1 MSRTFSPSISIEEDI
16 YPSRKSTFVV
26 ENSDFN
32 VLKNLELGPVNRMQ
46 LLLIHSNGFSW
57 KINEKAVNNPESLTD
72 QILDEYTTK
81 SSVMIVFIGVETGDT
96 ENTPS
101 LIEKTVFEIQQAL
114 HDIKE
119 TNMIL
124 YPWVHLVK
132 TAPAKPT
139 DALSILETLHKQ
151 LKEKSPGFHILRAP
165 FGYYKGF
172 SLQCK
177 GHALAERSK
186 EIISGDRISKSAIE
200 VTAAITAEDEV
211 KSHFYILTQSGNLIP
226 YETYNY
232 EDLRDL
238 QIFVNYETA
247 KDRSVSSPP
256 RHVELMKQLEL
267 VDYEKGSDAGNFR
280 ILPRGYIV
288 KHLIES
294 HVLEMAIKYGAMVV
308 QTPLM
313 YSYEHPSLKKYLT
326 RFPARQ
332 YIVKSGQKDFF
343 LRFSACF
350 GQFLTLSDAIIS
362 YRQLPLKMYELSPSF
377 RREQRG
383 ELAGIRRLRAFTMP
397 DLHTAAI
404 DMSMAK
410 REFKSQFTLA
420 LQYMHDIEVN
430 FETAFR
436 MTTSFYE
443 ENKDWIISL
452 INKLEKPILI
462 EIFDTRYAYF
472 ILKFEFNIVDAQE
485 KAAALSTVQI
495 DVENSERFDITFIN
509 DQGEEVYPLLL
520 HCSLSGSTER
530 VIYGILEEQLRQMQ
544 RGIKPQIPL
553 WLSPTQVRI
562 LPVTGEFIP
571 YSEKIAEK
579 LEQNNIRVEIDD
591 RDLSLAKKIRAAEKL
606 WTPLIFVIGEKEIN
620 QEKITVRYRKEK
632 TQEFLTLKE
641 IITYIKKHTA
651 EKPTFL
657 RAIPRLVSL
666 QPIFTR
672 KV

>member
-1 MSRTFSPSISIEEDI
+1 
-16 YPSRKSTFVV
+16 
-26 ENSDFN
+26 
-32 VLKNLELGPVNRMQ
+32 MQ
-46 LLLIHSNGFSW
+46 LLLIHSDGFSW
-57 KINEKAVNNPESLTD
+57 KINDKAVSNPEPLTD
-72 QILDEYTTK
+72 HILGEYTTNE
-81 SSVMIVFIGVETGDT
+81 SVMIVFVGVETSDT
-96 ENTPS
+96 ENAA
-101 LIEKTVFEIQQAL
+101 LIIEKTVLELQQAFL
-114 HDIKE
+114 DVKE
-119 TNMIL
+119 ANVIL

-132 TAPAKPT
+132 MTPAKPT
-139 DALSILETLHKQ
+139 DALSILQTLHKQ
-151 LKEKSPGFHILRAP
+151 LKEKVPDFHILRAP

-172 SLQCK
+172 SLHCK

-211 KSHFYILTQSGNLIP
+211 KSQFYILNQSGNLIQ
-226 YETYNY
+226 YENYNY
-232 EDLRDL
+232 EDLNDL

-256 RHVELMKQLEL
+256 KHVELMKQLEL
-267 VDYEKGSDAGNFR
+267 VDYEEGSDAGNFR

-332 YIVKSGQKDFF
+332 YIVKSGKKDFF

-350 GQFLTLSDAIIS
+350 GQFLALSDSIIS
-362 YRQLPLKMYELSPSF
+362 YRQLPLKMFELSLSF

-404 DMSMAK
+404 DMPMAK
-410 REFKSQFTLA
+410 REFESQFILA
-420 LQYMHDIEVN
+420 LQYMNDIEVN

-452 INKLEKPILI
+452 INRLEKPILI
-462 EIFDTRYAYF
+462 ELFDTRYAYF
-472 ILKFEFNIVDAQE
+472 ILKFEFNIVDAQK

-495 DVENSERFDITFIN
+495 DVENSERFDIKYTN

-530 VIYGILEEQLRQMQ
+530 VIYGILEEQLKKMQ
-544 RGIKPQIPL
+544 KGTKPQIPL

-562 LPVTGEFIP
+562 LPVTREFIP

-579 LEQNNIRVEIDD
+579 LEQNNFRVEIDD

-606 WTPLIFVIGEKEIN
+606 WIPLIFVIGKKEIN
-620 QEKITVRYRKEK
+620 QKKITVRYRMEN
-632 TQEFLTLKE
+632 TQELQTLKE
-641 IITYIKKHTA
+641 IITYIEKHTA

-657 RAIPRLVSL
+657 RAIPKLVSS

-672 KV
+672 EV

>member
-1 MSRTFSPSISIEEDI
+1 
-16 YPSRKSTFVV
+16 
-26 ENSDFN
+26 
-32 VLKNLELGPVNRMQ
+32 MQ
-46 LLLIHSNGFSW
+46 LLLIHSDGFSW
-57 KINEKAVNNPESLTD
+57 KINEKAVSNPETLTD
-72 QILDEYTTK
+72 QIMGEYTTK
-81 SSVMIVFIGVETGDT
+81 KSVMIVFIGVEKNDT
-96 ENTPS
+96 VNTTF
-101 LIEKTVFEIQQAL
+101 LIEKTVLEVQQAL
-114 HDIKE
+114 FDVKE
-119 TNMIL
+119 RNVIL

-132 TAPAKPT
+132 NAPAKPA
-139 DALSILETLHKQ
+139 DALSILQSLNTQ
-151 LKEKSPGFHILRAP
+151 LNEKLPDFHILRAP

-186 EIISGDRISKSAIE
+186 EIISGEEVSESEIE
-200 VTAAITAEDEV
+200 VTAAIRAEDEV
-211 KSHFYILTQSGNLIP
+211 RSQFYILTQSGDLIP
-226 YETYNY
+226 HKDFKY
-232 EDLRDL
+232 EDLYNL

-256 RHVELMKQLEL
+256 KHVELMKQLEL
-267 VDYEKGSDAGNFR
+267 VDYEEGSDAGNFR

-288 KHLIES
+288 KSLIES
-294 HVLEMAIKYGAMVV
+294 HVQEMAIKYGAMVV

-332 YIVKSGQKDFF
+332 YVVKSGKKDYF

-350 GQFLTLSDAIIS
+350 GQFLALSDSIIS
-362 YRQLPLKMYELSPSF
+362 YRQLPLKIFELSQSF

-410 REFKSQFTLA
+410 REFESQFLLA
-420 LQYMHDIEVN
+420 LQYMKDIEVN

-436 MTTSFYE
+436 MTNSFYE
-443 ENKDWIISL
+443 ENKDWILSMT
-452 INKLEKPILI
+452 NKLEKPILI
-462 EIFDTRYAYF
+462 ELFDTRYAYF
-472 ILKFEFNIVDAQE
+472 ILKFEFNIVDAQK

-495 DVENSERFDITFIN
+495 DVENSERFNIKFVN
-509 DQGEEVYPLLL
+509 DHGEEEFPLLL

-530 VIYGILEEQLRQMQ
+530 VIYGILEEQLSQMQ
-544 RGIKPQIPL
+544 KGNKPQIPL

-562 LPVTGEFIP
+562 LPVTGECFP
-571 YSEKIAEK
+571 YSEKIAEE
-579 LEQNNIRVEIDD
+579 LERNDVRVEIDD

-606 WTPLIFVIGEKEIN
+606 WIPLIFVIGEKEIN
-620 QEKITVRYRKEK
+620 QEKITVRYRNKK
-632 TQEFLTLKE
+632 KQEFQKLKE
-641 IITYIKKHTA
+641 IIKYIKKHTA

-672 KV
+672 EV

>member
-1 MSRTFSPSISIEEDI
+1 
-16 YPSRKSTFVV
+16 
-26 ENSDFN
+26 
-32 VLKNLELGPVNRMQ
+32 MQ
-46 LLLIHSNGFSW
+46 LLLIHSDGFSW
-57 KINEKAVNNPESLTD
+57 KVNEKAVSNPEKITD
-72 QILDEYTTK
+72 QVMGEYTTK
-81 SSVMIVFIGVETGDT
+81 DSVMIVFIGVEINDT

-101 LIEKTVFEIQQAL
+101 LIEKTVLEVQQAL
-114 HDIKE
+114 LDVKE
-119 TNMIL
+119 TNIII

-132 TAPAKPT
+132 NAPAKPP
-139 DALSILETLHKQ
+139 DALSILQSFHTQ
-151 LKEKSPGFHILRAP
+151 LEEKFPDFHILRAP

-172 SLQCK
+172 SLHCK

-186 EIISGDRISKSAIE
+186 EITSGDRLSESTVE
-200 VTAAITAEDEV
+200 VTTAIQAEDEAR
-211 KSHFYILTQSGNLIP
+211 SQFYILTQSGDLVSHKDFK
-226 YETYNY
+226 Y
-232 EDLRDL
+232 EDL
-238 QIFVNYETA
+238 QNFHTFVHYETA

-256 RHVELMKQLEL
+256 KHVELMKQLEL
-267 VDYEKGSDAGNFR
+267 VDYEEGSDAGNFR

-288 KHLIES
+288 KSLIES
-294 HVLEMAIKYGAMVV
+294 HVQEMAIKYGAMVV

-332 YIVKSGQKDFF
+332 YVVKSGQKDFF

-350 GQFLTLSDAIIS
+350 GQFLALSDSIIS
-362 YRQLPLKMYELSPSF
+362 YRQLPLKIFELSQSF

-397 DLHTAAI
+397 DLHTAAK

-410 REFKSQFTLA
+410 QEFESQFLLA
-420 LQYMHDIEVN
+420 LQYMNDIEVN

-443 ENKDWIISL
+443 ENKDWILSM
-452 INKLEKPILI
+452 INKLDNPILI
-462 EIFDTRYAYF
+462 ELFATRYAYF
-472 ILKFEFNIVDAQE
+472 ILKFEFNIVDAQK

-495 DVENSERFDITFIN
+495 DVENSERFNIKYIN
-509 DQGEEVYPLLL
+509 DEGQEEYPLLL

-530 VIYGILEEQLRQMQ
+530 VIYGILEEQISQMQ
-544 RGIKPQIPL
+544 KGIKPQIPL
-553 WLSPTQVRI
+553 WLSPTQVRV
-562 LPVTGEFIP
+562 LPVSGECIP
-571 YSEKIAEK
+571 YSVKIAEE
-579 LEQNNIRVEIDD
+579 LEQNDIRVEIDD

-606 WTPLIFVIGEKEIN
+606 WIPLIFVIGEKEIN
-620 QEKITVRYRKEK
+620 QEKVTVRYRKK
-632 TQEFLTLKE
+632 KKQEFQMLKE
-641 IITYIKKHTA
+641 IIKYIKKHTA

-672 KV
+672 EV

>member
-1 MSRTFSPSISIEEDI
+1 
-16 YPSRKSTFVV
+16 
-26 ENSDFN
+26 
-32 VLKNLELGPVNRMQ
+32 MQ
-46 LLLIHSNGFSW
+46 LLLIHSDSFSW
-57 KINEKAVNNPESLTD
+57 KINEKAVNDPEPLTD
-72 QILDEYTTK
+72 QILGEYTT
-81 SSVMIVFIGVETGDT
+81 SESVMIVFIGIESSDT
-96 ENTPS
+96 KNTAF
-101 LIEKTVFEIQQAL
+101 LIKKAVLELQQAL
-114 HDIKE
+114 LDVKE
-119 TNMIL
+119 TNIIL

-132 TAPAKPT
+132 TTPAKPT
-139 DALSILETLHKQ
+139 DALSILRELDIQ
-151 LKEKSPGFHILRAP
+151 LREKSSDFHILRAP

-186 EIISGDRISKSAIE
+186 EILSEDSISESAIE

-211 KSHFYILTQSGNLIP
+211 KSQFYILNQAGNLIP

-232 EDLRDL
+232 DDLRDL
-238 QIFVNYETA
+238 RTFVNYETA
-247 KDRSVSSPP
+247 KDRTVSFPP
-256 RHVELMKQLEL
+256 KHVELMKQLEL
-267 VDYEKGSDAGNFR
+267 VDYEEASDAGNFR

-308 QTPLM
+308 ETPLM

-332 YIVKSGQKDFF
+332 YIVKSGQKDYF

-350 GQFLTLSDAIIS
+350 GQFLTLSDSIIS
-362 YRQLPLKMYELSPSF
+362 YRQLPLKMFELSPSF

-397 DLHTAAI
+397 DLHTVAI
-404 DMSMAK
+404 NMSMAK
-410 REFKSQFTLA
+410 QEFKSQFILA
-420 LQYMHDIEVN
+420 LQYMHDIEVK

-436 MTTSFYE
+436 MTTNFYE
-443 ENKDWIISL
+443 DNKDWIISL
-452 INKLEKPILI
+452 VKKLEKPILI
-462 EIFDTRYAYF
+462 ELFDTRYAYF

-495 DVENSERFDITFIN
+495 DIENSERFDIKFIN

-530 VIYGILEEQLRQMQ
+530 VIYGILEEQLKLIQQ
-544 RGIKPQIPL
+544 GIKPQIPL
-553 WLSPTQVRI
+553 WLSPAQVRI
-562 LPVTGEFIP
+562 LPITGEFIP
-571 YSEKIAEK
+571 YSEKVAEK

-591 RDLSLAKKIRAAEKL
+591 RDLSLAKKIRSAEKL
-606 WTPLIFVIGEKEIN
+606 WTPLIFVIGEKEVN
-620 QEKITVRYRKEK
+620 QEKITVRYRKKK
-632 TQEFLTLKE
+632 TQEFKSLNE

-657 RAIPRLVSL
+657 LAIPRLVSL

-672 KV
+672 EV

>member
-1 MSRTFSPSISIEEDI
+1 LRTFSLNTVTEKDI
-16 YPSRKSTFVV
+16 CPSRKSTFVV
-26 ENSDFN
+26 KKSDFN
-32 VLKNLELGPVNRMQ
+32 VIKNVESGAVNRMQ
-46 LLLIHSNGFSW
+46 LLLIHSDGFSW
-57 KINEKAVNNPESLTD
+57 KINDKAVSNPETLTD
-72 QILDEYTTK
+72 QIMGEYTTDE
-81 SSVMIVFIGVETGDT
+81 SVMVVFIGVEKNDT
-96 ENTPS
+96 ENTS
-101 LIEKTVFEIQQAL
+101 FLIKKTVSEVQQAL
-114 HDIKE
+114 FDVKE
-119 TNMIL
+119 TNIIL

-132 TAPAKPT
+132 NTPAKPAE
-139 DALSILETLHKQ
+139 ALSILQSLHIQ
-151 LKEKSPGFHILRAP
+151 LKENSPDFHILRAP

-186 EIISGDRISKSAIE
+186 EIISGDKIPESTIE

-211 KSHFYILTQSGNLIP
+211 KSQFYILTQSGNLIP
-226 YETYNY
+226 YKDYKY
-232 EDLRDL
+232 KDFKDL
-238 QIFVNYETA
+238 QIFVNYETV

-256 RHVELMKQLEL
+256 KHVELMKQLEL
-267 VDYEKGSDAGNFR
+267 VDYEEGSDAGNFR

-288 KHLIES
+288 KSLIES
-294 HVLEMAIKYGAMVV
+294 HVQEMAIKYGAMVV

-313 YSYEHPSLKKYLT
+313 YSYEHPSLKKYLA

-332 YIVKSGQKDFF
+332 YIVKSGRKDYF

-350 GQFLTLSDAIIS
+350 GQFLTLSDSIIS
-362 YRQLPLKMYELSPSF
+362 YRQLPLKMFELSQSF

-404 DMSMAK
+404 DMTMAK
-410 REFKSQFTLA
+410 REFESQFILA
-420 LQYMHDIEVN
+420 LQYMNDIEVN

-443 ENKDWIISL
+443 ENKDWIISM

-462 EIFDTRYAYF
+462 ELFDIRYAYF

-495 DVENSERFDITFIN
+495 DVENSERFDIKFIN

-562 LPVTGEFIP
+562 LPVTGECIP

-579 LEQNNIRVEIDD
+579 LEQNDIRVEIDD
-591 RDLSLAKKIRAAEKL
+591 RDLSLAKKIRAAEK
-606 WTPLIFVIGEKEIN
+606 F
-620 QEKITVRYRKEK
+620 
-632 TQEFLTLKE
+632 
-641 IITYIKKHTA
+641 
-651 EKPTFL
+651 
-657 RAIPRLVSL
+657 
-666 QPIFTR
+666 
-672 KV
+672 